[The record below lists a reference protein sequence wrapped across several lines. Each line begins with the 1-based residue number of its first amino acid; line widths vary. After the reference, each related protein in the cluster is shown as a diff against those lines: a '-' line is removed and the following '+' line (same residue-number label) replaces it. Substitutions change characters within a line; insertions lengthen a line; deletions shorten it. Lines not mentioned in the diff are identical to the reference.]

1 MRKGNARRG
10 YSLAFGAVRLDLAG
24 RFRRSAAMDQ
34 DKPAAP
40 PTRSRLTRLATR
52 VLHGYFA
59 LSRGMT
65 MGVRAAC
72 FDEAG
77 RLFLVRHSYVPG
89 WHLPGGG
96 IERGETALEALAK
109 EMREEGNLVPGAPP
123 RLVHVY
129 FNRQTSRR
137 DHVLLYRCEGV
148 TQSAPRLKDREIV
161 EASFFALDALPA
173 DTTAA
178 TRRRLEELA
187 GRAPFSDVW

>member
-1 MRKGNARRG
+1 MEQDKISTAPPSR
-10 YSLAFGAVRLDLAG
+10 G
-24 RFRRSAAMDQ
+24 RFRQLAM
-34 DKPAAP
+34 
-40 PTRSRLTRLATR
+40 R

-109 EMREEGNLVPGAPP
+109 EMREEGNLVASTPP

-129 FNRQTSRR
+129 FNRQTSKR
-137 DHVLLYRCEGV
+137 DHVLLYRCDGV

-161 EASFFALDALPA
+161 EAGFFALDALPA
-173 DTTAA
+173 ATTAA

-187 GRAPFSDVW
+187 GRVSFADVW

>member
-1 MRKGNARRG
+1 MEK
-10 YSLAFGAVRLDLAG
+10 
-24 RFRRSAAMDQ
+24 
-34 DKPAAP
+34 DKPAVAP
-40 PTRSRLTRLATR
+40 PSRSLLARFATR
-52 VLHGYFA
+52 MLHGYFA

-161 EASFFALDALPA
+161 EAGVFALDARPA
-173 DTTAA
+173 ATTAA
-178 TRRRLEELA
+178 PPRRRGELA
-187 GRAPFSDVW
+187 GRGAGGGFW

>member
-1 MRKGNARRG
+1 MKQDDP
-10 YSLAFGAVRLDLAG
+10 LD
-24 RFRRSAAMDQ
+24 M
-34 DKPAAP
+34 P
-40 PTRSRLTRLATR
+40 PDLPSRSRLARLATR
-52 VLHGYFA
+52 MLHAYFA

-77 RLFLVRHSYVPG
+77 RVFLVRHSYVPG

-109 EMREEGNLVPGAPP
+109 EMREEGNLALGAPP

-129 FNRQTSRR
+129 FNRQTSKR
-137 DHVLLYRCEGV
+137 DHVLFYRCDGV

-161 EASFFALDALPA
+161 EAGFFAFDALPA
-173 DTTAA
+173 ATTPA

-187 GRAPFSDVW
+187 GRAPFADFW

>member
-1 MRKGNARRG
+1 MRKWNARRG
-10 YSLAFGAVRLDLAG
+10 YSLAFGAVRLDLAE

-34 DKPAAP
+34 DKPTAP

-109 EMREEGNLVPGAPP
+109 EMREEGNLVLGAPP

-148 TQSAPRLKDREIV
+148 TQLAPRLKDREIV